1 MAGNGAKK
9 HGDWREARRMRALEL
24 KREGWSQVRIA
35 EALGVTQGAVSQWV
49 KAAREEGKAALKARK
64 STGRPPL
71 LSEEDRGSIPGLLK
85 LGARSWGF
93 ANDAWTLPRIADVI
107 ARHFGVRYCS
117 QHVSRIMR
125 QLGWSPQKPITRAF
139 ERDEQ
144 AIEQWQQERWP
155 ALKKGRKRKAAR
167 SASSTNPAS
176 T

>member
-1 MAGNGAKK
+1 MQGNGAKQYE
-9 HGDWREARRMRALEL
+9 DWREARRRRALEL

-35 EALGVTQGAVSQWV
+35 EALGVTQGAVSQWL
-49 KAAREEGKAALKARK
+49 KTAREQGEEALEARK
-64 STGRPPL
+64 STGRPRL
-71 LSEEDRGSIPGLLK
+71 LSEVDRGSIPGLLK

-107 ARHFGVRYCS
+107 AKHFGVRYS
-117 QHVSRIMR
+117 PQHVSRIMR

-144 AIEQWQQERWP
+144 AIEEWKQERWP
-155 ALKKGRKRKAAR
+155 ALKKGQKRKAAR